1 MERLACLPLE
11 RFQTAREPFT
21 RALSAKDAATRLW
34 AAIALVR
41 LGNVKPLKQA
51 FDDLLRG
58 RPRDAAPAVLGR
70 PLDDLRCTGGRT
82 PASAFSLIRA
92 AQIEASAE
100 P

>member
-58 RPRDAAPAVLGR
+58 AAPRRCPRCSGATPGR
-70 PLDDLRCTGGRT
+70 PTMHWRPHARFRL
-82 PASAFSLIRA
+82 
-92 AQIEASAE
+92 
-100 P
+100 